1 MREAKFHWQHE
12 FRRISVIEIFKKD
25 HNCWATPSVDRF
37 SLLIDGANYY
47 GALRNALLKAEK
59 TIFIV
64 GWDVDSRVRLMG
76 EEPPD
81 DGAPE
86 HLKELLE
93 YLVQEKPDLRIHVL
107 LWDFSVLY
115 ALERDPMPV
124 LNLSWATPPRVEV
137 CLDDIVP
144 LGASHHQK
152 IVIIDGAV
160 AFCGGLD
167 LAIRRW
173 DTREHDPENEH
184 RVEPNGTPYI
194 PFHDIQCV
202 LDGEAA
208 ARLTEL
214 VVNRWEEA
222 ACKTP
227 DVSKAEGDPWPDG
240 VEPLFE
246 NHQVAIARTVPALGD
261 RAPVHEVEQLFIDMI
276 SAAENTIYLENQFFT
291 SVSVAEALA
300 SRLSEKQDLEAIL
313 VSSME
318 PHGFLE
324 EHSMATGMHQ
334 FMEQLEDAEVMD
346 RVRLVYPR
354 IPDGS
359 ERGQDVLV
367 HAKLSIIDD
376 TILRVGSANV
386 NNRSMGTD
394 GECDLALQGVDESSR
409 AKIRQVH
416 YDLLGEHLGLSVD
429 DVAAEIEAAGSVRAV
444 IDKRTDEPRTLVLI
458 DYQTDVDKRVSKVV
472 QAVADPERP
481 GEVSRFAGDMLSA
494 RPAGMPIRGRYLAL
508 GGVALVVLLI
518 SVWQFSPLA
527 ELTDPAELKSLMA
540 GLQGNPWAYVLV
552 PLGFV
557 VGSALVFPITA
568 MIAATAIVFPPV
580 QAFLLA
586 LAGSLLGAS
595 VNYALGS
602 TVGKRSLRRVMGK
615 RLNKISRALAEQGI
629 LTVVTLRVVPV
640 APFTL
645 INLVAGASH
654 IRFYSFVV
662 GTVLG
667 MVPAIATMTL
677 VGDQINNLIENP
689 TMEQV
694 LALGGAVVLWIG
706 VAVGAKYAIRAVTR
720 WVRDRR
726 QQ

>member
-1 MREAKFHWQHE
+1 M
-12 FRRISVIEIFKKD
+12 
-25 HNCWATPSVDRF
+25 
-37 SLLIDGANYY
+37 LIDGANYY
-47 GALRNALLKAEK
+47 GAVRSALLKAEK

-86 HLKELLE
+86 HLRELLE
-93 YLVQEKPDLRIHVL
+93 YLVQENPDLRVHVL

-152 IVIIDGAV
+152 IVIIDGKV

-173 DTREHDPENEH
+173 DTRDHDPDNEH
-184 RVEPNGTPYI
+184 RIEPKGKPYT

-208 ARLTEL
+208 DKLNEL
-214 VVNRWEEA
+214 IVARWEEA

-227 DVSKAEGDPWPDG
+227 SVPKVDGDPWPDG

-246 NHQVAIARTVPALGD
+246 NYPVAISRTVPPLGE

-276 SAAENTIYLENQFFT
+276 AAAEKSIYMENQFFT
-291 SVSVAEALA
+291 ADSVAKALA
-300 SRLSEKQDLEAIL
+300 SRLRDNEDLEVIL

-324 EHSMATGMHQ
+324 AHSMATGLQQ
-334 FMEQLEDAEVMD
+334 FMEHLENADVMD

-354 IPDGS
+354 VPDGS
-359 ERGQDVLV
+359 ESGQDVLV
-367 HAKLSIIDD
+367 HAKLTIVDD
-376 TILRVGSANV
+376 RILRVGSANV

-394 GECDLALQGVDESSR
+394 GECDLALEGKDDSSR
-409 AKIRQVH
+409 KKIGTVRN
-416 YDLLGEHLGLSVD
+416 DLLGEHLGLSIE
-429 DVAAEIEAAGSVRAV
+429 DVAAEIEEIGSIRGL
-444 IDKRTDEPRTLVLI
+444 IDKRKDEPRTLVLI
-458 DYQTDVDKRVSKVV
+458 DYKTDIDKRVSKVV

-494 RPAGMPIRGRYLAL
+494 RPAGVPIRGRYLSL
-508 GGVALVVLLI
+508 GVVAIVVLLI
-518 SVWQFSPLA
+518 SIWQFSPLA
-527 ELTDPAELKSLMA
+527 DLTDPAELKTLMA
-540 GLQGNPWAYVLV
+540 GLHGNPWAYVIV

-586 LAGSLLGAS
+586 LGGSLLGAT

-615 RLNKISRALAEQGI
+615 RLNKISRALAERGI
-629 LTVVTLRVVPV
+629 LTVVTLRIVPV

-662 GTVLG
+662 GTIIG
-667 MVPAIATMTL
+667 MIPAIATMTL
-677 VGDQINNLIENP
+677 VGDQINDVLENP
-689 TMEQV
+689 TPKQLLG
-694 LALGGAVVLWIG
+694 LAGAVLLWIG
-706 VAVGAKYAIRAVTR
+706 VAVGAKYALRRITT
-720 WVRDRR
+720 WVRWHR
-726 QQ
+726 QR